1 MQAHT
6 CRDTQKLQDTVGSV
20 TSAAR
25 QDKTGKM
32 ESIEG
37 EERKG
42 EERRGKERRREEER
56 GEEGGVALKSF
67 RCPPT
72 GGSRG
77 AATVLSWGLLNEGRA
92 LAPFPPPFR
101 SKPTTP
107 T

>member
-1 MQAHT
+1 MHTHNHMQAHT

-67 RCPPT
+67 RW
-72 GGSRG
+72 SSNRRFERSSYSLKLG
-77 AATVLSWGLLNEGRA
+77 ASE
-92 LAPFPPPFR
+92 
-101 SKPTTP
+101 
-107 T
+107 